1 MQQWLDERPKSAG
14 FCDGCNRLRVTARG
28 RLRLC
33 LFGDGGIDLRD
44 LLDEDADRDALAA
57 RVVGALGGKA
67 AGHRLA
73 EQITGD
79 TRHLAQLGG

>member
-1 MQQWLDERPKSAG
+1 MGGKEAHLLPVRFDQRDELG
-14 FCDGCNRLRVTARG
+14 Q
-28 RLRLC
+28 
-33 LFGDGGIDLRD
+33 FGDGGIDLRD
-44 LLDEDADRDALAA
+44 LLDEDADRDALTD
-57 RVVGALGGKA
+57 RVTGALGGKA